1 MIHIWI
7 VVKNYVR
14 KNIFRI
20 YIMPLISTRTRRKIV
35 TIIDPELE
43 NELYDE
49 SLDTQ
54 LIMLNQFNQRNP
66 SRKSLA
72 QFNYLKELSSQR
84 KNTWKDTKSPK
95 TQKKRI
101 RFGENKTKEFYKAL
115 PSDIS
120 ATPQKLKRSQT
131 YGGKRNTRKTRK
143 HRK

>member
-1 MIHIWI
+1 
-7 VVKNYVR
+7 
-14 KNIFRI
+14 
-20 YIMPLISTRTRRKIV
+20 MPLISTRTRRKIV

-115 PSDIS
+115 PTDIT

>member
-1 MIHIWI
+1 
-7 VVKNYVR
+7 
-14 KNIFRI
+14 
-20 YIMPLISTRTRRKIV
+20 MPLITTRTRRKIG
-35 TIIDPELE
+35 TIILPELE
-43 NELYDE
+43 NELDDE
-49 SLDTQ
+49 SLATQ
-54 LIMLNQFNQRNP
+54 LTMLNQLNQRNP

-115 PSDIS
+115 PADIT

-143 HRK
+143 RRK

>member
-1 MIHIWI
+1 
-7 VVKNYVR
+7 
-14 KNIFRI
+14 
-20 YIMPLISTRTRRKIV
+20 MPLISTRTRRKIV

-54 LIMLNQFNQRNP
+54 LSMLNQFNQRNP

>member
-1 MIHIWI
+1 
-7 VVKNYVR
+7 
-14 KNIFRI
+14 
-20 YIMPLISTRTRRKIV
+20 MPLISTRTRRKIG

-43 NELYDE
+43 NELDDE

-54 LIMLNQFNQRNP
+54 LSMLNQLNQRN
-66 SRKSLA
+66 KLTKTTTA

-115 PSDIS
+115 PADIA